1 MHTALVQALDALEEA
16 TGWLVAQYRAR
27 PEAVAAVA
35 VPYLKL
41 FGTVA
46 GGWLMARAAL
56 IARSRLAAPSAD
68 RAFLEAKLASAR
80 FYLEHLL
87 PQSGA
92 LAQTVTCG
100 AESTL
105 ALDPAAF

>member
-1 MHTALVQALDALEEA
+1 VEH
-16 TGWLVAQYRAR
+16 YRGE
-27 PEAVAAVA
+27 PEAAAAVA

-56 IARSRLAAPSAD
+56 AARERREAPGAD
-68 RAFLEAKLASAR
+68 RAFLDAKLATAR

-87 PQSGA
+87 PQAGA
-92 LAQTVTCG
+92 LSRTVTAG
-100 AESTL
+100 AASTL